1 MSLVHQA
8 RTDIG
13 MEAHCRWLRIGV
25 PDRFLAGRKG
35 KDLPTSETDLHKSEA
50 DGYFSLLARLP
61 DFIAYGAAE
70 PIGRA
75 TATGAPTADVFL
87 DDKAT

>member
-1 MSLVHQA
+1 LFSRPA
-8 RTDIG
+8 PTS
-13 MEAHCRWLRIGV
+13 AWSRIAGGCGSEF

-50 DGYFSLLARLP
+50 EWYFSLLARLP
-61 DFIAYGAAE
+61 EFIAYGAAE